1 MVTTSQDVLYLTVSI
16 CVAAFTGTLI
26 WIMYYV
32 GQITKQSNEM
42 IADFRV
48 KLEELD
54 RAVKNIQEKVTHSVD
69 VLASL
74 SDQIGGIVE
83 VVRSYTRGKK
93 RNNK

>member
-1 MVTTSQDVLYLTVSI
+1 MISTSQDILYVTVATCI
-16 CVAAFTGTLI
+16 AAFTVTLI

-42 IADFRV
+42 IADFRT

-54 RAVKNIQEKVTHSVD
+54 RTIHIIQDKVTRSVD
-69 VLASL
+69 TLASL

-83 VVRSYTRGKK
+83 VVRGFAKKK
-93 RNNK
+93 RK